1 MSCHVLVDGPP
12 AVVATSAPM
21 IARPTLALVWLIM
34 MAACNRSKP
43 APEPAPAPPPI
54 AIADEAAWRQA
65 LLDERT
71 EAATEMRTSATSP
84 LAAVERHIV
93 PGATYVTGDATSVML
108 TGDPR
113 DGAAAVFRPGTPAW
127 TWEPLQ
133 PGLIATRPG
142 GEPVPA
148 GPVPSAVVLGL
159 GRFSLIA
166 QPVESTF
173 VIQVFDG
180 EAPARKDFTGLVHYE
195 PDPGYAIVAA
205 VEPATD
211 ASLVTMPTSIG
222 LEKSFR
228 RYGTLRFTV
237 DGQPVKLTA
246 YQPVGASDTLFI
258 PFRDATSGQAT
269 YGAGRYLD
277 VAVPAGT
284 PASHVVLDFNRAYSP
299 MCSFSSAYNCPLPP
313 VENHLEVAIE
323 AGEKTY
329 PHPPAG
335 QL

>member
-1 MSCHVLVDGPP
+1 
-12 AVVATSAPM
+12 M
-21 IARPTLALVWLIM
+21 IARTAPALLCLIT
-34 MAACNRSKP
+34 MASCERKA
-43 APEPAPAPPPI
+43 APAPAPTPPPV

-71 EAATEMRTSATSP
+71 RTSEEMRTSSTSP
-84 LAAVERHIV
+84 LLAVERHIV
-93 PGATYVTGDATSVML
+93 PGATYVSGDATSVML
-108 TGDPR
+108 TGDVR

-133 PGLIATRPG
+133 PDLVATRTS

-148 GPVPSAVVLGL
+148 GPVTSPVVLVL

-173 VIQVFDG
+173 VVQVYDG
-180 EAPARKDFTGLVHYE
+180 EAPAKKDFTGLVHYDPV
-195 PDPGYAIVAA
+195 PDLAVVAA

-211 ASLVTMPTSIG
+211 TSTITMPTSIG

-228 RYGTLRFTV
+228 RYGTLTFTI

-246 YQPVGASDTLFI
+246 YQPVGASDALFI

-277 VAVPAGT
+277 VALPAGK
-284 PASHVVLDFNRAYSP
+284 PSHVVLDFNRAYSP

-329 PHPPAG
+329 PHPAV